1 MFPIFPGVTL
11 LGMAELGA
19 RQQKMD
25 EMKLKDAQLQNQL
38 LQAQVPA
45 QLKALRDAQTQQ
57 RIGAEMQAGR
67 LPQTL
72 GLPSAQPMPQ
82 APGAPM
88 GAAPPP
94 QPQIPG
100 AQPVPGMAPQGA
112 PAPAP
117 GTPSMPMA
125 APPAPYASR
134 GPQAQPQGGQPQG
147 PTPGAPVPFHTNPE
161 APAIPATTQDAMGLI
176 MQHRTIA
183 EAIHSNPMLDAAF
196 KNQVEGL
203 RDWYNAHPNATV
215 EELSAAMTNYDE
227 KTAGLLQ
234 QESQARGHDTEA
246 AASLVGAGLR
256 LQSARETANIH
267 AEATRD
273 AARIHARALQG
284 AGGGNTNDIAQM
296 IADYKVPP
304 PNAYAMRSPA
314 GRAILEQVYAINP
327 NYDAT
332 QYGVRQAGAK
342 AFATGKEGAAIRSFN
357 VAIDHLSTLG
367 DLANALETGDN
378 RAVNALSTAV
388 SAWSGGTAPTNF
400 DAAKQIVAKE
410 VVKAIVAGGGGVT
423 ERQEAEKSI
432 SRANSPE
439 QLAGVIQ
446 TYQKLMAGQLGGLRQ
461 QYEVT
466 TGNTDFDTRL
476 SPRTKKLIGAPAQG
490 PQDAGAIPEGW
501 TVTEH

>member
-273 AARIHARALQG
+273 AARIHAQAIRDAASTRGARGPSAGNYNQFATRQERELKPITDAERQSLEIRGLISSGDPAALPQLQKLLTQYMQG
-284 AGGGNTNDIAQM
+284 ARITNQQYAANANFGNWAQRM
-296 IADYKVPP
+296 GNIVSRFASGKYSDEDKKQITKMLSFMDKEVFGTARKKLVTKFKKEAEMMNIDPAFADYPS
-304 PNAYAMRSPA
+304 AY
-314 GRAILEQVYAINP
+314 
-327 NYDAT
+327 D
-332 QYGVRQAGAK
+332 
-342 AFATGKEGAAIRSFN
+342 
-357 VAIDHLSTLG
+357 D
-367 DLANALETGDN
+367 
-378 RAVNALSTAV
+378 
-388 SAWSGGTAPTNF
+388 SGGTAPA
-400 DAAKQIVAKE
+400 DAVGIE
-410 VVKAIVAGGGGVT
+410 IPPDISAITDRVLNGGP
-423 ERQEAEKSI
+423 K
-432 SRANSPE
+432 
-439 QLAGVIQ
+439 
-446 TYQKLMAGQLGGLRQ
+446 
-461 QYEVT
+461 
-466 TGNTDFDTRL
+466 
-476 SPRTKKLIGAPAQG
+476 
-490 PQDAGAIPEGW
+490 
-501 TVTEH
+501 